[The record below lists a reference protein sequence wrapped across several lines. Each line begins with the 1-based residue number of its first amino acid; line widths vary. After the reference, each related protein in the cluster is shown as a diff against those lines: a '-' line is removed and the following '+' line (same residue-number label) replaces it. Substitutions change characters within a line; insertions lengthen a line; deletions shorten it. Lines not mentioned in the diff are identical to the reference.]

1 MTPNQSRDL
10 EPVRSSA
17 VAGSWYP
24 DDPEVLAR
32 EVDGY
37 LDAAEP
43 SLNTDVSALIAPH
56 AGLMYS
62 GPVGAYA
69 YRAVQGL
76 AYDVAVLIG
85 PSHHI
90 GFEGVSTYPRG
101 SFATPFGICPVDEEV
116 ATRLLEGSDSVIDYP
131 RAHVREHSLEMQLPF
146 LCRVLPDTPIV
157 PLVMGFQTRET
168 IIGLAETLATTLQG
182 VRALLVAST
191 DLSHY
196 FDAEHA
202 ARLDARVVELVNRF
216 DGEGLL
222 KRFSRP
228 YYLGRSWYFC
238 AYPGGP
244 TMDLRDDSD
253 AGCRGMRAWVRLLKQ
268 RRRDTEVAPR
278 VQRQGRRACLSRT
291 YTPWPR

>member
-101 SFATPFGICPVDEEV
+101 SFATPFGPCPVDEEV

-222 KRFSRP
+222 AELERYPEHER
-228 YYLGRSWYFC
+228 GRC
-238 AYPGGP
+238 VACGGGP
-244 TMDLRDDSD
+244 TVAVMHAAQALGATKSAVLKRGDSSD
-253 AGCRGMRAWVRLLKQ
+253 VSGDMAQVVGYLAAAIV
-268 RRRDTEVAPR
+268 
-278 VQRQGRRACLSRT
+278 
-291 YTPWPR
+291 